1 MLAAIKSNTAVQR
14 DKIIADAK
22 AEAAQIDADVQAK
35 SQTLISQSRADS
47 EKEAS
52 EDRVRSIASFK
63 LDAKRKMLEARD
75 EVLRMYE
82 QQANG
87 YLNDFVN
94 SPDYQDFLIKVTK
107 EGVAEIGS
115 GAVVQVTAKDRSIL
129 NSAGFQISPDPI
141 NSIGGAIIV
150 SEDEK
155 RRVDNTI
162 ESIFSDRKQELRLEL
177 LKQVFGDQK

>member
-1 MLAAIKSNTAVQR
+1 MLAAIKSNTASQS
-14 DKIIADAK
+14 DKIISDAK
-22 AEAAQIDADVQAK
+22 TEAAQIDTDAQAK
-35 SQTLISQSRADS
+35 SQALISQSRTDS

-52 EDRVRSIASFK
+52 EYRTRSIASFK

-75 EVLRMYE
+75 EVLRAYE

-87 YLNDFVN
+87 FLDDFAK
-94 SPDYQDFLIKVTK
+94 SSDYQDFLIKVTK

-115 GAVVQVTAKDRSIL
+115 GAVVQVNAKDRSLL
-129 NSAGFQISPDPI
+129 NGTGFQISPDAI

-150 SEDEK
+150 SGDEK

-162 ESIFSDRKQELRLEL
+162 ESIFNDRKQELRLEL